1 MSLNELR
8 NNPIF
13 APLFSIEHLQRH
25 QFEFQFLPNLLPVL
39 YSQGIINDEQMVNP
53 PTWKNY
59 SGPNVQINSE
69 FLDKISVIKK
79 DLKNNVKKFMFTFPE
94 PKVGTECYFAILYF
108 DENKNWEYYTLE
120 LELGNDFGSQD
131 GSGLICGQKGSK
143 HLNFGRVCKANLED
157 FEKCIA
163 QFYKEN

>member
-1 MSLNELR
+1 
-8 NNPIF
+8 
-13 APLFSIEHLQRH
+13 
-25 QFEFQFLPNLLPVL
+25 
-39 YSQGIINDEQMVNP
+39 MVNP
-53 PTWKNY
+53 PSWKNY
-59 SGPNVQINSE
+59 SGPNVQINPE